1 MEKLYVMGCGGH
13 ARSIADTYLQ
23 TYPHAKLIFVDPNAR
38 PNERVLGFDLLP
50 NSDTTDL
57 QNNPVFIG
65 IGDNALRAA
74 SFEQNS
80 AQNIITI
87 ISTSAYTSPSA
98 KISRGCFVGNF
109 CHVGPEA
116 FIGENTI
123 LNTGSVIEHGVQIGK
138 HSHIAPNVSIS
149 GNTTIGNH
157 VFIGVGASIIDKLNI
172 CDHVIIGAGSCVIK
186 DITVPGTYAGT
197 PIKKIK

>member
-1 MEKLYVMGCGGH
+1 MEKLYIMGCGGH
-13 ARSIADTYLQ
+13 ARSVADTYLQ
-23 TYPHAKLIFVDPNAR
+23 VYPDAKLTFVDSNAR
-38 PNERVLGFDLLP
+38 PEERVLGFALLP
-50 NSDTTDL
+50 EVDNAEL
-57 QNNPVFIG
+57 QGKPVFIG
-65 IGDNALRAA
+65 IGDNASRALT
-74 SFEQNS
+74 FEQYS
-80 AQNIITI
+80 AQNLATI
-87 ISTSAYTSPSA
+87 FSALAYISPTAQ
-98 KISRGCFVGNF
+98 ISRGCFVGNF

-116 FIGENTI
+116 FVGENTI
-123 LNTGSVIEHGVQIGK
+123 LNTGSVIEHGVRIGK

-157 VFIGVGASIIDKLNI
+157 VFVGVGASIIDKLNI

>member
-23 TYPHAKLIFVDPNAR
+23 TYPHAELTFVDPNAR
-38 PNERVLGFDLLP
+38 PEERVLGFELLP
-50 NSDTTDL
+50 KVESTEI
-57 QNNPVFIG
+57 QGNPIFIG
-65 IGDNALRAA
+65 IGDNSSRAQT
-74 SFEQNS
+74 FEQHS
-80 AQNIITI
+80 AQNLATI
-87 ISTSAYTSPSA
+87 ISVSAYISPTA
-98 KISRGCFVGNF
+98 QISRGCFVGNF

-116 FIGENTI
+116 FVDENTI
-123 LNTGSVIEHGVQIGK
+123 LNTGSVIEHGVRIGK

-157 VFIGVGASIIDKLNI
+157 VFVGVGASIIDKLNI